1 MPVVGV
7 VGGCGENGRVFA
19 VRSISRSRWAVAG
32 WALLAV
38 SAAQVLLRYLVRYPG
53 ELWQL
58 DLEVYRDGAA
68 NLLAGYPV
76 YDWLTG
82 APQFLPFTYP
92 PFSALAA
99 LPLALIPFPVAGWAW
114 SVLQVLLLWWAT
126 GIAFRPFV
134 QRFGARGPLAQGA
147 VAAVLMQLLPVSDG
161 IRFGQV
167 NAIVVTL
174 CLADA
179 ARRVP
184 DQKRW
189 WPTGSLVGL
198 AAAVKLTPAAF
209 WVHYAVARRW
219 TALLVSV
226 GTAAAVTLVA
236 AAAAPS
242 ASAAFWTDALLDPDR
257 LGPNAGTSN
266 QSIRGALM
274 RIGPQSDSAQTVIWG
289 LAVVVTAGLG
299 FTLSAQLDQLEQPV
313 AVVAAVGMVAVL
325 VSPVSWIHH
334 WHWGI
339 AVIGA
344 VLGDGRVRAR
354 ALAALGLT
362 MILLLPLPWWG
373 GAWAGHGPLVGL
385 LGRVVEQS
393 YTILAVLALI
403 ALWRLVALPAAIGRS
418 QRRSDSGR
426 AEQGEPGQRGADPGA
441 DSTHRGQAYV
451 PQQGAAGDRADP

>member
-1 MPVVGV
+1 M
-7 VGGCGENGRVFA
+7 FA
-19 VRSISRSRWAVAG
+19 VRPISRRGWTVAG
-32 WALLAV
+32 WALLAA
-38 SAAQVLLRYLVRYPG
+38 SAGQVFGRYLVGYPG

-92 PFSALAA
+92 PFSALGAI
-99 LPLALIPFPVAGWAW
+99 PLALVPFTVAGWAW
-114 SVLQVLLLWWAT
+114 SVLQVLLLWWGT
-126 GIAFRPFV
+126 GIAFRPLV
-134 QRFGARGPLAQGA
+134 QRFAARGPLVQGA

-179 ARRVP
+179 ARPVRE
-184 DQKRW
+184 QKRW
-189 WPTGSLVGL
+189 WPTGSLVGV
-198 AAAVKLTPAAF
+198 AAAIKLTPAAF
-209 WVHYAVARRW
+209 WVHYVVARRW
-219 TALLVSV
+219 KALIASI
-226 GTAAAVTLVA
+226 GAAAAMTVAA

-242 ASAAFWTDALLDPDR
+242 ASIAFWTDALLDPGR

-274 RIGPQSDSAQTVIWG
+274 RIGPQDPTAASAVWL
-289 LAVVVTAGLG
+289 LAVLVVAGLG
-299 FTLSAQLDQLEQPV
+299 FALSARLDRLGQPV

-354 ALAALGLT
+354 VLAALGLT
-362 MILLLPLPWWG
+362 TVLLLPLPWWG
-373 GAWAGHGPLVGL
+373 GAWPGHGPLVSG

-393 YTILAVLALI
+393 YTLLAVLALV
-403 ALWRLVALPAAIGRS
+403 ALWRLVAIPAAQR
-418 QRRSDSGR
+418 QEDRRSDGR
-426 AEQGEPGQRGADPGA
+426 GDARGPEQGEHSEDGADAGPDPA
-441 DSTHRGQAYV
+441 HRGQAHV
-451 PQQGAAGDRADP
+451 SQQGAAGDRADP